1 MEQRVPSARS
11 SRSSAG
17 PAILR
22 LSEPCIGGT
31 RAVQARAQSRHEGS
45 PHPEGSLAS
54 HLRLCPRLRPKGCI
68 FAVRAEP
75 PPAGKRRS
83 RAMSLSRRDLI
94 TASALLLAGPAGA
107 LRAADQGAAAGGK
120 PIVLCWNENPYGPSP
135 AARLAVS
142 RAIADGCRY
151 PDDDEVDALEGAL
164 AAHEQIDADSIV
176 TVTGSGALREHVV
189 TIVDEAYMDF
199 TVGEDLRSVADLVQ
213 GKRRVVVLRT
223 FSKIHGMAGLRFGY
237 AITRPDLAETLEDTR
252 MTTPNIYAVRA
263 ARASLDDKAF
273 LADTRRRIL
282 ASRTRITTELGRLGL
297 KFAEP

>member
-135 AARLAVS
+135 AARQPVPVDAQLRHDLPAMAGAVTERT
-142 RAIADGCRY
+142 RAIYLCNPNNPTGT
-151 PDDDEVDALEGAL
+151 ALPAAAVRAFVAAL
-164 AAHEQIDADSIV
+164 P
-176 TVTGSGALREHVV
+176 EHVV

-237 AITRPDLAETLEDTR
+237 AITRPDLAETLEDAR

-273 LADTRRRIL
+273 LADTR
-282 ASRTRITTELGRLGL
+282 
-297 KFAEP
+297 